1 MNAHSSVIPVAD
13 SAARQGVSRTD
24 PVIRLD
30 RVGKVYRP
38 RSDAAPV
45 TALDDVS
52 IDVGAG
58 EILGIIGRS
67 GAGKSTLVRIVNALE
82 RPTSGR
88 VSIDG
93 VAISDLEESAARTA
107 RRTIGMVFQH
117 FALLARRT
125 AAANIALPLEIAGW
139 PRRDIA
145 ARVNEL
151 LELVGLSAQRDR
163 YPSELS
169 GGQKQRVGI
178 ARALAIRPKVL
189 LCDEAT
195 SALDPETTQQILA
208 LIARIRRELHLT
220 VVLITHEMS
229 VVKTI
234 ADRVAVLDR
243 GRVVEQGSTFEVF
256 AHPEHETTRNFV
268 GSVTGALLSE
278 DLRSRLVSEPIPG
291 GRTVLRIVF
300 TGPNADE
307 PVLSR
312 VTRLLGIDVNILA
325 GQIEPIAG
333 RSFGMLIVAVPGDPV
348 TVDAVRNALGRLN
361 LSTEVLG
368 HVA

>member
-1 MNAHSSVIPVAD
+1 MNAHAPFVLTAD
-13 SAARQGVSRTD
+13 DTALTAATSAP
-24 PVIRLD
+24 PVIRLEQ
-30 RVGKVYRP
+30 VGKVYRP
-38 RSDAAPV
+38 RSDAEPV
-45 TALDDVS
+45 HALKDVS
-52 IDVGAG
+52 LKVDAG

-67 GAGKSTLVRIVNALE
+67 GAGKSTLVRIINALE

-88 VSIDG
+88 VEIDG
-93 VAISDLEESAARTA
+93 VVISELSEAAARTA
-107 RRTIGMVFQH
+107 RRSIGMVFQH

-125 AAANIALPLEIAGW
+125 AAANVALPLEIAGW
-139 PRRDIA
+139 PRRDIV
-145 ARVNEL
+145 ARVDEL
-151 LELVGLSAQRDR
+151 LDLVGLSAQRDR

-178 ARALAIRPKVL
+178 ARALAGRPKVL

-229 VVKTI
+229 VVKSI
-234 ADRVAVLDR
+234 ADRVTVLER

-256 AHPEHETTRNFV
+256 AYPQHDTTRSFI
-268 GSVTGALLSE
+268 GAVTGALLSDE
-278 DLRSRLVSEPIPG
+278 LRSRLVAEPIPG
-291 GRTVLRIVF
+291 GQAVIRIVF

-307 PVLSR
+307 PVVSR
-312 VTRLLGIDVNILA
+312 ITRLLGIDLNILA

-333 RSFGMLIVAVPGDPV
+333 RSFGTLIVAVPNDTV
-348 TVDAVRNALGRLN
+348 TVDAVRAALGRLN
-361 LSTEVLG
+361 LSTEVIG
-368 HVA
+368 YVA

>member
-1 MNAHSSVIPVAD
+1 MNAHAIFDLATEAPRPLPSSP
-13 SAARQGVSRTD
+13 RP
-24 PVIRLD
+24 PVILLD
-30 RVGKVYRP
+30 QVGKVYRP
-38 RSDAAPV
+38 RSTAAPV
-45 TALDDVS
+45 TALDNVS
-52 IDVGAG
+52 LSVGAG

-88 VSIDG
+88 VEIDG
-93 VAISDLEESAARTA
+93 LAISELDEAAARTA
-107 RRTIGMVFQH
+107 RRSIGMVFQH

-125 AAANIALPLEIAGW
+125 AAANVALPLEIAGW
-139 PRRDIA
+139 SRRDIA
-145 ARVNEL
+145 TRVDEL
-151 LELVGLSAQRDR
+151 LDLVGLSAQRDR
-163 YPSELS
+163 YPAELS

-178 ARALAIRPKVL
+178 ARALAGHPKVL

-220 VVLITHEMS
+220 VVLITHEMG
-229 VVKTI
+229 VVKSI

-256 AHPEHETTRNFV
+256 AHPRHDTTRSFI
-268 GSVTGALLSE
+268 GAVTGALLSDE
-278 DLRSRLVSEPIPG
+278 LRSRIKAEPVTG
-291 GRTVLRIVF
+291 GQAVIRIVF

-312 VTRLLGIDVNILA
+312 VTRLLGVDVNILA

-333 RSFGMLIVAVPGDPV
+333 RSFGTLVVAVPNDTV
-348 TVDAVRNALGRLN
+348 TVDAVRAALGRLD
-361 LSTEVLG
+361 LSTEVIG
-368 HVA
+368 YVA

>member
-1 MNAHSSVIPVAD
+1 MNAHALFNI
-13 SAARQGVSRTD
+13 SAEAAVSLSPDRPK

-30 RVGKVYRP
+30 GVGKVYRP

-45 TALDDVS
+45 TALDNVS
-52 IDVGAG
+52 LEVGAG

-67 GAGKSTLVRIVNALE
+67 GAGKSTLVRIINALE

-88 VSIDG
+88 VEVDG
-93 VAISDLEESAARTA
+93 LAISELDEPAARTA
-107 RRTIGMVFQH
+107 RRSIGMVFQH

-125 AAANIALPLEIAGW
+125 AAANVALPLEIAGW
-139 PRRDIA
+139 SRRDIA
-145 ARVNEL
+145 ARVTEL
-151 LELVGLSAQRDR
+151 LDLVGLTAQRDR

-178 ARALAIRPKVL
+178 ARALAVRPKVL

-208 LIARIRRELHLT
+208 LIAHIRRELHLT

-229 VVKTI
+229 VVKSI

-243 GRVVEQGSTFEVF
+243 GQVVEQGSTFEVF
-256 AHPEHETTRNFV
+256 AHPRHDTTRSFI
-268 GSVTGALLSE
+268 GAVTGALLSDE
-278 DLRSRLVSEPIPG
+278 LRSRLVAEPVPG
-291 GRTVLRIVF
+291 GQAIIRIVF

-312 VTRLLGIDVNILA
+312 ITRLLGIDLNILA
-325 GQIEPIAG
+325 GQIEPISG
-333 RSFGMLIVAVPGDPV
+333 RSFGTLIVAVPNDAV
-348 TVDAVRNALGRLN
+348 TVNAVRAALGRLN
-361 LSTEVLG
+361 LSTEVIG
-368 HVA
+368 YVA